1 MAYPSYG
8 LKTNLRHV
16 YLINCNASTSTEYW
30 TNINIFLFKHNFTTA
45 ETESF
50 QSPEQ
55 IVKENQIL
63 KLNEKKENE
72 DKRRQSVVEIEQ
84 NKSLPPVVEVKYLF
98 IN

>member
-1 MAYPSYG
+1 M
-8 LKTNLRHV
+8 LVLLLNIELILIHF
-16 YLINCNASTSTEYW
+16 YL
-30 TNINIFLFKHNFTTA
+30 KHNFTTA

-84 NKSLPPVVEVKYLF
+84 NKSLPPVVEVGKIICF
-98 IN
+98 F